1 MDDSCTKNHICLTVK
16 TRTVP
21 RYCSCTKSLSLRRA
35 NDRKEDGKDPGL
47 IKRLFILYLCKQK
60 NDQLKRKTVDVP
72 FLERSRVEDLEGEM
86 SYFYKKDLALKRLL
100 SRRHLR
106 SSNEHVSE
114 ECESLI
120 VNNEIDDT
128 EIDRHHTNQ
137 TIDCLPEVIILKI
150 FGYFS
155 IPCLSKASRTCKKWR
170 RLSYDKELW
179 KDVDMHPYRKRLDE
193 KTLVRIIRDYFFG
206 SIQELSLGGYV
217 VTPKI
222 LHQLAN
228 CETLKSLKLDKCSF
242 EGNFSENGIQKSFPA
257 GLTSL
262 SLRFVGGEKD
272 VLPLICS
279 KLYSVKEFCIA
290 GSFANEEEII
300 TDLIESL
307 AEVRVLMVQSFAHFG
322 SLQMNFI
329 ANSCKYL
336 TSLILKHCFPWTG
349 KLFCSYLKQKREMK
363 DTFHCLK
370 VSLFFFYIYI

>member
-1 MDDSCTKNHICLTVK
+1 MDDSCMKNHICLTVK

-35 NDRKEDGKDPGL
+35 NIGKEDSKDPDL
-47 IKRLFILYLCKQK
+47 IKRLFILFLCKQK
-60 NDQLKRKTVDVP
+60 HELKRKKVGVP
-72 FLERSRVEDLEGEM
+72 FFERRRVAGLEEEM
-86 SYFYKKDLALKRLL
+86 FSFCKKDSALKKLL

-106 SSNEHVSE
+106 SSNERTDVSE

-120 VNNEIDDT
+120 VKNEIADN
-128 EIDRHHTNQ
+128 EIARHHTNQ
-137 TIDCLPEVIILKI
+137 AIDCLPEVIFLKI

-170 RLSYDKELW
+170 RLSYDRELW
-179 KDVDMHPYRKRLDE
+179 RDVDMHPYRKRLDE
-193 KTLVRIIRDYFFG
+193 ETLVRIIRDYFFG
-206 SIQELSLGGYV
+206 SIQELSLDGYT

-222 LHQLAN
+222 LHELAN
-228 CETLKSLKLDKCSF
+228 CETLKSLSLDKCSF
-242 EGNFSENGIQKSFPA
+242 EGHFSDNAIEKSFPT

-279 KLYSVKEFCIA
+279 KLCSVKEFCIA

-300 TDLIESL
+300 TGLIKSL

-329 ANSCKYL
+329 AKSCKYL
-336 TSLILKHCFPWTG
+336 KSLTLKHCFPWTG
-349 KLFCSYLKQKREMK
+349 K
-363 DTFHCLK
+363 
-370 VSLFFFYIYI
+370 